1 MEITTYGLDLAKS
14 VMQLHW
20 VDMETGEIHR
30 KQLKR
35 RRLLEFFANHQPGV
49 VAMEACGSAQEK
61 ARERVLRDTLML
73 LIRQKRDAQL
83 EQIIESVWRV
93 PGFSGIRDQVKK
105 LAKLLHQEWKRSR
118 GQDEAMPAIPERIGY
133 LRRLPSLGR
142 RLEELLAGKPR
153 ERAVRKAKVVT
164 QKRRVSTQGGGLVRS
179 VFTVEVGKSAAP
191 SVTESPA
198 EAQKSGQIMR
208 HVAVFWNTPEIAGFR
223 TPGNSWLPHPRK

>member
-1 MEITTYGLDLAKS
+1 MEITAYGLDLAKS

-35 RRLLEFFANHQPGV
+35 RRLLEFFANRQPGV

-73 LIRQKRDAQL
+73 LIRQKRDAHL

-118 GQDEAMPAIPERIGY
+118 GQEEAMPAIPERIRY

-142 RLEELLAGKPR
+142 ASPGNGRCGKRKWPR
-153 ERAVRKAKVVT
+153 
-164 QKRRVSTQGGGLVRS
+164 RS
-179 VFTVEVGKSAAP
+179 VGDERFTWAYFGRSA
-191 SVTESPA
+191 
-198 EAQKSGQIMR
+198 QIHAASTAAMP
-208 HVAVFWNTPEIAGFR
+208 VFAGFVMVG
-223 TPGNSWLPHPRK
+223 PED